1 MIDTI
6 CLGLSIFVKNPAMKN
21 KKISFLILLICYA
34 FSPVSGQKKLE
45 VLFLGNSYT
54 YVNDLPNL
62 ITQIALSKGDTLLT
76 DENDVGGYTLQ
87 AHSTDATSLSKIN
100 SRPWDYVI
108 LQEQSQRPAF
118 PQSQVAVEVYPFA
131 DSLNKYIK
139 NNDSCTQTV
148 FFMTWGRKNGDATNC
163 ASYPP
168 ICTYEGMQ
176 TGLRYSYLLMGQ
188 TLNAV
193 VSPVGIVWK
202 RVRNEGDSIELYSA
216 DESHPSL
223 AGSYLAACTF
233 YATLFQKSPIGASY
247 IPAGLNAATAIHL
260 QQYAHQ
266 VVFDSLSVWNIDT
279 TKVKA
284 NFSTNLN
291 QNILT
296 INNSSQ
302 NATSYFWDFGDGHSQ
317 SGNVINHSYSSV
329 GDYTIKLIAFKGCTT
344 DTRTEIVHVSVVGIN
359 KIDPHSAKLKL
370 FPVPAGYN
378 LYFEMDATIKTFDFS
393 IFNSFG
399 CMVLNGKI
407 ENEHKIDLS
416 SLRNGMYYIR
426 MSADQYVY
434 SGKFQVLK

>member
-1 MIDTI
+1 MYKR
-6 CLGLSIFVKNPAMKN
+6 LFSIIIP
-21 KKISFLILLICYA
+21 LICIA
-34 FSPVSGQKKLE
+34 ISDVSGQKKLE

-62 ITQIALSKGDTLLT
+62 ITQIALSKGDSLIT

-118 PQSQVAVEVYPFA
+118 PQSQVEVEVYPFA

-148 FFMTWGRKNGDATNC
+148 FFMTWGRKNGDASNC
-163 ASYPP
+163 AFYPP

-176 TGLRYSYLLMGQ
+176 AGLRYSYLFMGQ

-233 YATLFQKSPIGASY
+233 YATLFQKTPVGASF
-247 IPAGLNAATAIHL
+247 IPVGLNPATAIHL

-266 VVFDSLSVWNIDT
+266 VVFDSLGVWNIDT

-284 NFSTNLN
+284 DFSANLN
-291 QNILT
+291 QNIISIT
-296 INNSSQ
+296 NNSQ
-302 NATSYFWDFGDGHSQ
+302 NATSYFWDFGDGQSL
-317 SGNVINHSYSSV
+317 SGNIASHTYSSV
-329 GDYTIKLIAFKGCTT
+329 GDYTLKLIAFKGCTT
-344 DTRTEIVHVSVVGIN
+344 DTMIKIIHVSVVGIENRELNSAILELYPVPASDYIMFVLPDNVAIDNYSVYNVFGQEVISGNKLIGN
-359 KIDPHSAKLKL
+359 KIDLT
-370 FPVPAGYN
+370 N
-378 LYFEMDATIKTFDFS
+378 IKY
-393 IFNSFG
+393 
-399 CMVLNGKI
+399 
-407 ENEHKIDLS
+407 
-416 SLRNGMYYIR
+416 GMYYIR
-426 MSADQYVY
+426 MSADKILY
-434 SGKFQVLK
+434 SGKFQLINRKSNK